1 MEREGDGSPSL
12 PMLFCLE
19 TEDRKILGTG
29 RATLLQKPGFLNYCR
44 WRGCLPTRNTITSAG
59 IQQPAKALMFG
70 GMFIPASPSILT
82 HCELEWLLSALL
94 RWVPRHFSHKK
105 KFLQLYLI
113 SCLHAFIYFPGIY
126 GFIWV
131 RNYAALLSGLDH
143 LPPRPGA
150 SLKHFACVSAHILL
164 NTWGKVS
171 CFGGEDLFRGPQ
183 VLVLRLRS

>member
-105 KFLQLYLI
+105 KVSPALLDKLFTCFHIFSRNL
-113 SCLHAFIYFPGIY
+113 
-126 GFIWV
+126 WV
-131 RNYAALLSGLDH
+131 RLGQKLCCSTVWIR
-143 LPPRPGA
+143 PPSSKA
-150 SLKHFACVSAHILL
+150 
-164 NTWGKVS
+164 
-171 CFGGEDLFRGPQ
+171 RGITKTFCLCISSHP
-183 VLVLRLRS
+183 S